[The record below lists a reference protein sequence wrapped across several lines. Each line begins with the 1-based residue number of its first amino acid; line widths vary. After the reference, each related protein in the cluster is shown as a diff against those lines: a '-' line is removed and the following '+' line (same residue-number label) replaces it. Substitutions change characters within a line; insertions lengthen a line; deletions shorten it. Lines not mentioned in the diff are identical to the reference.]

1 MRELRRNAMQQ
12 YSFSV
17 TDLTNFDSSAGS
29 FQLTEDEAM
38 QFGRDYAAKLL
49 DAQPEIRN
57 QGLCIVAFDQS
68 GQARFIQPLDT
79 VH

>member
-1 MRELRRNAMQQ
+1 MQQ

-29 FQLTEDEAM
+29 FELTDDEAM
-38 QFGRDYAAKLL
+38 QFGKDYAARLL

-68 GQARFIQPLDT
+68 GHARFIQPIDT

>member
-1 MRELRRNAMQQ
+1 MQQ

-29 FQLTEDEAM
+29 FQLTDDEAM

>member
-1 MRELRRNAMQQ
+1 
-12 YSFSV
+12 
-17 TDLTNFDSSAGS
+17 
-29 FQLTEDEAM
+29 M
-38 QFGRDYAAKLL
+38 QFGKDYAARLL

-68 GQARFIQPLDT
+68 GHARFIQPIDT

>member
-1 MRELRRNAMQQ
+1 MQQ

-29 FQLTEDEAM
+29 FELTDDEAIE
-38 QFGRDYAAKLL
+38 FGKEYAAKLL

-57 QGLCIVAFDQS
+57 QGLCVVAFDQS
-68 GQARFIQPLDT
+68 GQPRFIQPIDT